1 MDSIA
6 EAGKQ
11 LAEYLRKAEPS
22 EVQALL
28 AKAGI
33 AEPTFPAWG
42 VIDGVQVGP
51 PPPVTAFKIHN
62 AARLAGGEWVDLDHS
77 FTWTAV
83 SASLDWPSLKALA
96 ATAAPGKTEEMP
108 LAC

>member
-1 MDSIA
+1 MDAIA

-11 LAEYLRKAEPS
+11 LVEYLRKAGPS

-28 AKAGI
+28 VKAGI
-33 AEPTFPAWG
+33 SEPTFPAWG

-51 PPPVTAFKIHN
+51 PPVTAFKIHN
-62 AARLAGGEWVDLDHS
+62 AAQFAGGEWVNPDFT
-77 FTWTAV
+77 FTWTAA
-83 SASLDWPSLKALA
+83 SAHRDAPSLKAFA
-96 ATAAPGKTEEMP
+96 GTAVAGKTEEMP